1 MAGATVPLN
10 FIAFLEKA
18 KLKDDGSNY
27 TIAIRP
33 EWIKSL
39 CISVI
44 PGSVMLT
51 HTVLEDL

>member
-1 MAGATVPLN
+1 MSSQNNMAKESYPYKIIVAT
-10 FIAFLEKA
+10 
-18 KLKDDGSNY
+18 
-27 TIAIRP
+27 RP

-51 HTVLEDL
+51 RTVLEDL